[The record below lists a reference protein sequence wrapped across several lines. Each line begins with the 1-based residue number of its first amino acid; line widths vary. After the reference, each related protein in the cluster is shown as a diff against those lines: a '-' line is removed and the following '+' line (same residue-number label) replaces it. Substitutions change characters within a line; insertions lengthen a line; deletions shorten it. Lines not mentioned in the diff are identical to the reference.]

1 MTVDVKVPVLAESI
15 PDATLLEWRKRP
27 GDRVE
32 QDEILIELETD
43 KVVLE
48 VPAPAAGILAEV
60 LKQTGDMVLSQEVLA
75 RIDSGESASAT
86 APGAGAGIV
95 SGIAAGSAP
104 AAAAASGGGVPAS
117 AAATVPGSE
126 SPASASTGTSGA
138 EAPVST
144 SAAGAGSEAPVSA
157 SPAAPGAV
165 PSAPAPSATP
175 GSEAS
180 ASTPA
185 AVPDSGV
192 AAAADRGRLSPA
204 VRRLVGE
211 HNLDPSG
218 IAGTGRNGRI
228 TKGDVLAHLEAAAKP
243 TAGVAPLSPAG
254 SAPVPASDAPALAPA
269 LAGSAPEPASG
280 APVPASALAGS
291 APEPASGAPAP
302 ASALAG
308 SAPEPASGAPAPASA
323 STGSAPELASEVP
336 VPAPVSAGPAP
347 AAPAS
352 TTPAPAP
359 ASASGTSAPAPA
371 PVGSTPAEPA
381 PGSRGERRE
390 PMSRLRRRIAE
401 RLVEAQHTAAIL
413 TTFNEIDMQPVIA
426 LRARHKEGFE
436 RRHGVRLG
444 FMSFFAK
451 AAVQALERFPAV
463 NARIEDGDVVYY
475 DYCDIGVA
483 VGSPR
488 GLVVPILRNVE
499 AMSFAAIEAKIAEFG
514 TKARD
519 GTLTL
524 DEMSGGTF
532 TISNGGV
539 FGSLLSTPI
548 LNPPQSGILGMH
560 KTEERP
566 VVENG
571 EVVVRPMMY
580 VALSYD
586 HRIID
591 GREAVQFLISVKEA
605 IEDPARLLLDV

>member
-15 PDATLLEWRKRP
+15 PDATLLEWRKQP
-27 GDRVE
+27 GDLVE

-48 VPAPAAGILAEV
+48 VPAPASGVLAEV
-60 LKQTGDMVLSQEVLA
+60 LKQAGDTALSQEVLA
-75 RIDSGESASAT
+75 RIDAGKSASTA
-86 APGAGAGIV
+86 APGSAADTA
-95 SGIAAGSAP
+95 SKAAAGSAP
-104 AAAAASGGGVPAS
+104 AVSAASGSGS
-117 AAATVPGSE
+117 LAATFASQAAGS
-126 SPASASTGTSGA
+126 ATGSASEATA
-138 EAPVST
+138 EPAPDT
-144 SAAGAGSEAPVSA
+144 
-157 SPAAPGAV
+157 V
-165 PSAPAPSATP
+165 PSFGT
-175 GSEAS
+175 
-180 ASTPA
+180 
-185 AVPDSGV
+185 
-192 AAAADRGRLSPA
+192 ADANAHGRLSPA
-204 VRRLVGE
+204 VRRLVDE
-211 HNLDPSG
+211 HGLDPSG
-218 IAGTGRNGRI
+218 IAGTGKDGRI

-243 TAGVAPLSPAG
+243 AADTAPPSPAV
-254 SAPVPASDAPALAPA
+254 AAPALAPTS
-269 LAGSAPEPASG
+269 AGPAPEPAS
-280 APVPASALAGS
+280 
-291 APEPASGAPAP
+291 
-302 ASALAG
+302 
-308 SAPEPASGAPAPASA
+308 
-323 STGSAPELASEVP
+323 T
-336 VPAPVSAGPAP
+336 SAG
-347 AAPAS
+347 AA
-352 TTPAPAP
+352 
-359 ASASGTSAPAPA
+359 
-371 PVGSTPAEPA
+371 PAEPA
-381 PGSRGERRE
+381 PSHRGERRE

-451 AAVQALERFPAV
+451 AAVQALRRFPAV
-463 NARIEDGDVVYY
+463 NARIEDGAIVYH
-475 DYCDIGVA
+475 DYCDVGVA

-514 TKARD
+514 AKARD
-519 GTLTL
+519 GTLSL

-566 VVENG
+566 VVVNG

-591 GREAVQFLISVKEA
+591 GREAVGFLVCVKEA
-605 IEDPARLLLDV
+605 VEDPARLLLDV

>member
-15 PDATLLEWRKRP
+15 PDATLLEWRKQP
-27 GDRVE
+27 GERVE

-48 VPAPAAGILAEV
+48 VPAPAAGVLTEV
-60 LKQTGDMVLSQEVLA
+60 LKQTGDTVLTQEVLA
-75 RIDSGESASAT
+75 RID
-86 APGAGAGIV
+86 PGAGA
-95 SGIAAGSAP
+95 S
-104 AAAAASGGGVPAS
+104 AAASDPAVGSVAS
-117 AAATVPGSE
+117 AATG
-126 SPASASTGTSGA
+126 ASASTAPANSGA
-138 EAPVST
+138 G
-144 SAAGAGSEAPVSA
+144 GAGRE
-157 SPAAPGAV
+157 
-165 PSAPAPSATP
+165 
-175 GSEAS
+175 
-180 ASTPA
+180 
-185 AVPDSGV
+185 
-192 AAAADRGRLSPA
+192 RLSPA
-204 VRRLVGE
+204 VHRLVAE
-211 HNLDPSG
+211 HGLDPAE
-218 IAGTGRNGRI
+218 IAGTGKDGRI

-243 TAGVAPLSPAG
+243 AAGVAPPSPAG
-254 SAPVPASDAPALAPA
+254 AAPAPASTDLT
-269 LAGSAPEPASG
+269 PEPASASAGAAPRPAAG
-280 APVPASALAGS
+280 APAPAPAAAPAG
-291 APEPASGAPAP
+291 PAPAP
-302 ASALAG
+302 ASAL
-308 SAPEPASGAPAPASA
+308 EQD
-323 STGSAPELASEVP
+323 
-336 VPAPVSAGPAP
+336 
-347 AAPAS
+347 
-352 TTPAPAP
+352 
-359 ASASGTSAPAPA
+359 TSAPAPA
-371 PVGSTPAEPA
+371 APA

-413 TTFNEIDMQPVIA
+413 TTFNEVDMQPVIA
-426 LRARHKEGFE
+426 LRAQYKESFE

-451 AAVQALERFPAV
+451 AAVQALRRFPAV
-463 NARIEDGDVVYY
+463 NARIEDGAIVYH
-475 DYCDIGVA
+475 DYCDVGVA

-591 GREAVQFLISVKEA
+591 GREAVQFLVCVKEA

>member
-15 PDATLLEWRKRP
+15 PDATLLEWRKQP
-27 GDRVE
+27 GDLVE

-48 VPAPAAGILAEV
+48 VPAPASGVLAEV
-60 LKQTGDMVLSQEVLA
+60 LKQTGDTALSQEVLA
-75 RIDSGESASAT
+75 RIDAGESASTA
-86 APGAGAGIV
+86 APGSAADTA
-95 SGIAAGSAP
+95 SKAAAGSAP
-104 AAAAASGGGVPAS
+104 AVSAASGSVSLAATFASQAAGSATGPAS
-117 AAATVPGSE
+117 EATAEPAPDTVPSF
-126 SPASASTGTSGA
+126 GTTDA
-138 EAPVST
+138 NAHE
-144 SAAGAGSEAPVSA
+144 
-157 SPAAPGAV
+157 
-165 PSAPAPSATP
+165 
-175 GSEAS
+175 
-180 ASTPA
+180 
-185 AVPDSGV
+185 
-192 AAAADRGRLSPA
+192 RLSPA
-204 VRRLVGE
+204 VRRLVDE
-211 HNLDPSG
+211 HGLDPSG
-218 IAGTGRNGRI
+218 VAGTGKDGRI

-243 TAGVAPLSPAG
+243 AADTAPPSPAV
-254 SAPVPASDAPALAPA
+254 AAPALAPTS
-269 LAGSAPEPASG
+269 AGPAPEPASTSAG
-280 APVPASALAGS
+280 AAPRPATGAV
-291 APEPASGAPAP
+291 APAP
-302 ASALAG
+302 VLAG
-308 SAPEPASGAPAPASA
+308 AVS
-323 STGSAPELASEVP
+323 
-336 VPAPVSAGPAP
+336 APVSAP
-347 AAPAS
+347 
-352 TTPAPAP
+352 TPGT
-359 ASASGTSAPAPA
+359 SASAPAPA
-371 PVGSTPAEPA
+371 GAAPAEPM
-381 PGSRGERRE
+381 PGHRGERRE

-451 AAVQALERFPAV
+451 AAVQALRRFPAV
-463 NARIEDGDVVYY
+463 NARIEDGAIVYH
-475 DYCDIGVA
+475 DYCDVGVA

-514 TKARD
+514 AKARD
-519 GTLTL
+519 GALSL

-566 VVENG
+566 VVVNG

-591 GREAVQFLISVKEA
+591 GREAVGFLVCVKEA
-605 IEDPARLLLDV
+605 VEDPARLLLDV